1 MMPAAEVL
9 DHEDTAAGATL
20 HKSLAAAPPRQ
31 CECPSSLYIRVV
43 ERVEH
48 VDQTIGEEKEEI
60 NIKHLF
66 NIWRV

>member
-1 MMPAAEVL
+1 MRRVVPPAARRIFIYRLLPWRPGAVL
-9 DHEDTAAGATL
+9 L
-20 HKSLAAAPPRQ
+20 
-31 CECPSSLYIRVV
+31 RVV